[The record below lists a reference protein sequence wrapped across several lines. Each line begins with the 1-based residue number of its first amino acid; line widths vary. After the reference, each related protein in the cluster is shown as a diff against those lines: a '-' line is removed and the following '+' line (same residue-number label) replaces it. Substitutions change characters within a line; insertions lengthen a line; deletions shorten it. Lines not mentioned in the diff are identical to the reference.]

1 MNDFRRISAAG
12 QTTLLVASTLTVMAG
27 ATIAPSLPAMQTW
40 FANVPNADFLVRLV
54 LTLPAL
60 FIVICAPLAG
70 ILIDRVGRKPLLL
83 AATVLYAIAGCSA
96 FFLDS
101 IWLILIG
108 RALLGVAVAGIMTSV
123 TTLIAD
129 YFAGEERARL
139 LGLQASF
146 MSLGGVF
153 FLVFGGLLADVGWR
167 FPFLIYLVSFGL
179 LPFAAFSL
187 FEPARAPQTSA
198 EKETD
203 ASLFGFISADKNS
216 LLIFAAA
223 CFGMAVFYLIPLQV
237 PFHLGELS
245 QSSGAQSG
253 MAIACANVFGALISL
268 RYKYLQARFGFVKI
282 YAAAFAAMAAGF
294 AVIGAAR
301 SFWVVLI
308 GLAISGLG
316 AGLLLPNASSWLTS
330 IAPEK
335 VRGRAVGALTMWIF
349 LGQFVSPFYSQPLVA
364 KFGVGN
370 SFLILSIVI
379 AAVALFFVAVNV
391 RQIKLAHEV

>member
-1 MNDFRRISAAG
+1 MNDSRRVSVVG

-27 ATIAPSLPAMQTW
+27 ATIAPSLPAMQTA
-40 FANVPNADFLVRLV
+40 FAGVSNADFLVRLV

-70 ILIDRVGRKPLLL
+70 ILIDRVGHQRLLL
-83 AATVLYAIAGCSA
+83 ASTVLYAIAGCSA

-129 YFAGEERARL
+129 YFTGEKRARL
-139 LGLQASF
+139 LGLQGSF

-167 FPFLIYLVSFGL
+167 FPFLIYLVSFVL

-187 FEPARAPQTSA
+187 FEPARVPRESG
-198 EKETD
+198 KSD
-203 ASLFGFISADKNS
+203 ASLFGFIFADKNAI
-216 LLIFAAA
+216 LIFAAA

-245 QSSGAQSG
+245 RASGAESG
-253 MAIACANVFGALISL
+253 MAIACSNFFGALISL
-268 RYKYLQARFGFVKI
+268 RYKQLQARFGFVRI
-282 YAAAFAAMAAGF
+282 YAAAFALMALGF
-294 AVIGAAR
+294 AVIGAAQ
-301 SFWVVLI
+301 SFRVVII

-330 IAPEK
+330 IAPET
-335 VRGRAVGALTMWIF
+335 VRGRAVGALTMAFF

-364 KFGVGN
+364 RFGVGN
-370 SFLILSIVI
+370 AFLILSIVI
-379 AAVALFFVAVNV
+379 AAVALFFAAVAV
-391 RQIKLAHEV
+391 QQLKLAHEV